1 MRNFSA
7 ESKVKMSGSEI
18 ESEQGLEVTIF
29 FFYENIRTASV
40 SFIKRY

>member
-29 FFYENIRTASV
+29 FSMRTYERHQFPS
-40 SFIKRY
+40 